1 MKKLLN
7 SKIEVG
13 KKVNEVRELVKN
25 YNKEKQ
31 DMYDYTEKLFKPS
44 IKAQKDIKKS
54 IDDKQDELINQIQI
68 NDELANMKQNQVIAK
83 LQRNNNRQDEI
94 ITNIQENQKALKKGF
109 SDLIEPYQREIIF
122 RDELPKMIEDKGSDE
137 DLIQLGD
144 DEDLIQLGDDED
156 LIQLG
161 DDKADEVE
169 ASTSKKKIKSLNI
182 DKGIDDD
189 YITFLDGKQLPLPSK
204 VLNENMDTDNIKK
217 QVVSKYNY
225 SLKYITENSTKKGE
239 PLKKLKPSQLNIFKK
254 HKKSLEYFDDYFKRL
269 QNIED
274 SKKYVG
280 EGIYTQK
287 KRNAYKI
294 SQNGQYGGLVIDL
307 PKLYGHL
314 KVVAHKN
321 GRKVY
326 DKQAD
331 FDTLDLLTK
340 RFNNKKKYSELARS
354 VFNDLNRLSE
364 IPIHRTSKKY
374 SKLGSGVVYYH
385 NPQDLLSRL
394 ELLGG
399 SMSAGNDSND
409 VREEFVN
416 IAHMLNK
423 LKVINN
429 KQMNDIIKNYLL

>member
-1 MKKLLN
+1 MDIERMKKLLN

-13 KKVNEVRELVKN
+13 KKVNEVREVVKN

-44 IKAQKDIKKS
+44 IKAQKNIKKA

-83 LQRNNNRQDEI
+83 LQQNNNRQDEI

-144 DEDLIQLGDDED
+144 DEDLIQLGDD
-156 LIQLG
+156 
-161 DDKADEVE
+161 KADEVE

-204 VLNENMDTDNIKK
+204 VLNENMNTDNIKK

-225 SLKYITENSTKKGE
+225 SLKYINENSTKKGE
-239 PLKKLKPSQLNIFKK
+239 PLKKLKPSQLNIYQK

-321 GRKVY
+321 GQKVY

-374 SKLGSGVVYYH
+374 SKLGSGVVYYN

-429 KQMNDIIKNYLL
+429 KQMNGIIKNYLF

>member
-13 KKVNEVRELVKN
+13 KKVNEVREVVKN

-83 LQRNNNRQDEI
+83 LQRNNNKQDEI

-122 RDELPKMIEDKGSDE
+122 RDELPRMIEDKGSDE

-144 DEDLIQLGDDED
+144 DEDLIQLE
-156 LIQLG
+156 

-169 ASTSKKKIKSLNI
+169 ASTSKKKVKSLNI

-239 PLKKLKPSQLNIFKK
+239 PLKKLKPSQLNIYQK

-321 GRKVY
+321 GQKVY

-340 RFNNKKKYSELARS
+340 RFNNKKKYSELARL

-374 SKLGSGVVYYH
+374 SKLGSGVVYYN

-429 KQMNDIIKNYLL
+429 KQMNGIIKNYLF

>member
-13 KKVNEVRELVKN
+13 KKVNEVREVVKN

-83 LQRNNNRQDEI
+83 LQQNNNKQDEI
-94 ITNIQENQKALKKGF
+94 ITNIQENQKALTKGLY
-109 SDLIEPYQREIIF
+109 DIIEPYQREIIF
-122 RDELPKMIEDKGSDE
+122 RDELPKMIEDKGSD
-137 DLIQLGD
+137 
-144 DEDLIQLGDDED
+144 DEA
-156 LIQLG
+156 
-161 DDKADEVE
+161 DKVE
-169 ASTSKKKIKSLNI
+169 PSTSKIKSDLDIGFSNEEIMKLTNRNLPPPSIILKSYLDNTLNLNLFMKEIGEKIKDL
-182 DKGIDDD
+182 GR
-189 YITFLDGKQLPLPSK
+189 
-204 VLNENMDTDNIKK
+204 
-217 QVVSKYNY
+217 
-225 SLKYITENSTKKGE
+225 KKGT
-239 PLKKLKPSQLNIFKK
+239 LNS
-254 HKKSLEYFDDYFKRL
+254 KKSLKQNQKEKILELSDDIELLRKYKRRIDI
-269 QNIED
+269 IEEGA
-274 SKKYVG
+274 KTVG
-280 EGIYTQK
+280 TGIYTQK

-321 GRKVY
+321 GKKVY

-340 RFNNKKKYSELARS
+340 RFNNKKKYSELARL

-374 SKLGSGVVYYH
+374 SKLGSGVVYYN

-399 SMSAGNDSND
+399 SMSAGNNSND
-409 VREEFVN
+409 IREEFLN

-429 KQMNDIIKNYLL
+429 KQMNGIIKNCLF